1 MAMADRGS
9 FMWFLISITQVW
21 LSIKLMEDV
30 SGAIT
35 TLFGAGAAAA
45 FVLGVV
51 LFRQEQRDLLLNP
64 LRQNKEVHTD
74 QIEKQSRGVRIC
86 VIIWLATIL
95 FGSIFLP

>member
-1 MAMADRGS
+1 MADRGS

-74 QIEKQSRGVRIC
+74 QIDKQSRGVWIGL
-86 VIIWLATIL
+86 IIWLATIL